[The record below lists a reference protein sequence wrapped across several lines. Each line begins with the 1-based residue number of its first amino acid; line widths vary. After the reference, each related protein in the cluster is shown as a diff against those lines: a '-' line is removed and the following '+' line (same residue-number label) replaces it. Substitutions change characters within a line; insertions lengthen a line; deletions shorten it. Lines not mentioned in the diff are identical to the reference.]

1 MISPLGPIGVD
12 LAYGFDKVDITRPS
26 QSGVAAPFQAGE
38 LLLSRTHLSSG
49 VKHEA
54 CRRAS
59 LARVGRVV
67 GGGNR
72 VARCQQAGNPKIAY
86 VNTQAIL
93 KSTPG
98 YVTAESTFT
107 KELATYRVE
116 VQKLQASLDSAASDF
131 DQQSVMLSPTQRAA
145 KRKDLQAQQQKLEQR
160 TQELQQK
167 AATRERE
174 LLDPIQTKVNSVIEG
189 VRAAGNYAMIFDVSA
204 PNNGIVT
211 ADKSL
216 DLTQRVIQQLKAGS

>member
-1 MISPLGPIGVD
+1 MRLCVVRVWAGVI
-12 LAYGFDKVDITRPS
+12 A
-26 QSGVAAPFQAGE
+26 
-38 LLLSRTHLSSG
+38 
-49 VKHEA
+49 
-54 CRRAS
+54 AS
-59 LARVGRVV
+59 LIGTGALAG
-67 GGGNR
+67 
-72 VARCQQAGNPKIAY
+72 QQAGAAKIAY

-93 KSTPG
+93 KQTPG
-98 YVTAESTFT
+98 YTKAESTFT
-107 KELATYRVE
+107 KELEGYRGE
-116 VQKLQASLDSAASDF
+116 VQKLQATLDSAASDF

-189 VRAAGNYAMIFDVSA
+189 VRAAGNYAVIFDVSS

-211 ADKSL
+211 ADKAL
-216 DLTQRVIQQLKAGS
+216 DLTQRIIQQLKAGS

>member
-1 MISPLGPIGVD
+1 MKLVVVGVWIG
-12 LAYGFDKVDITRPS
+12 LAALS
-26 QSGVAAPFQAGE
+26 VAG
-38 LLLSRTHLSSG
+38 TG
-49 VKHEA
+49 
-54 CRRAS
+54 S
-59 LARVGRVV
+59 LA
-67 GGGNR
+67 
-72 VARCQQAGNPKIAY
+72 AQQAGNPKIAY

-189 VRAAGNYAMIFDVSA
+189 VRAAGNYAMFFDVSA

>member
-1 MISPLGPIGVD
+1 MKPVVVGVWVGMAAM
-12 LAYGFDKVDITRPS
+12 LAAG
-26 QSGVAAPFQAGE
+26 SG
-38 LLLSRTHLSSG
+38 
-49 VKHEA
+49 
-54 CRRAS
+54 S
-59 LARVGRVV
+59 LA
-67 GGGNR
+67 
-72 VARCQQAGNPKIAY
+72 AQQAGGPKVAY

-93 KSTPG
+93 KQTPG
-98 YVTAESTFT
+98 YVKAESTFT
-107 KELATYRVE
+107 KELANYRVE

-160 TQELQQK
+160 TQELQKQ

-174 LLDPIQTKVNSVIEG
+174 LLDPIQSKVNSVIEG

-211 ADKSL
+211 ADKTL
-216 DLTQRVIQQLKAGS
+216 DLTQRVIQQLKGGT

>member
-1 MISPLGPIGVD
+1 MKLAVVGVWVG
-12 LAYGFDKVDITRPS
+12 LTAV
-26 QSGVAAPFQAGE
+26 
-38 LLLSRTHLSSG
+38 
-49 VKHEA
+49 
-54 CRRAS
+54 S
-59 LARVGRVV
+59 LAAAGSLAAQQ
-67 GGGNR
+67 GGG
-72 VARCQQAGNPKIAY
+72 PKIAY

-93 KSTPG
+93 KQTPG
-98 YVTAESTFT
+98 YVKAESTFT
-107 KELATYRVE
+107 KELANYRVE

-160 TQELQQK
+160 TQELQQQ
-167 AATRERE
+167 AASRERE